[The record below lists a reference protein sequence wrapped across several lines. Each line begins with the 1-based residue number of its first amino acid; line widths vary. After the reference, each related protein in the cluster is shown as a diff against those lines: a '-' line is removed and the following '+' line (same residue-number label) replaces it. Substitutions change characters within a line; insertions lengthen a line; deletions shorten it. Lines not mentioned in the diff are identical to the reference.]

1 MASTGEEAGERPTA
15 AGEAGVAHW
24 QPLPRRARGL
34 SMLAGA
40 AIGVSAGVP
49 VFVLGTSAFDQPW
62 WLALVVALAGAGIGL
77 WRGERNW
84 RHTHWRLDDTGFTL
98 RRGRLWRRETRVP
111 QSRVQHLDLRRGPL
125 QRRFDLS
132 TLVIHTAGTRH
143 SAVVVRG
150 LDAGDAERLR
160 DTLARQVDGDD

>member
-1 MASTGEEAGERPTA
+1 MAMAGEEAATSGED
-15 AGEAGVAHW
+15 AGVQW
-24 QPLPRRARGL
+24 QALPRRARGL

-40 AIGVSAGVP
+40 AFGASIGLPALALGSS
-49 VFVLGTSAFDQPW
+49 VLEQAW
-62 WLALVVALAGAGIGL
+62 WLALPVAIAGAAIGL
-77 WRGERNW
+77 WRGERTW
-84 RHTHWRLDDTGFTL
+84 RYTHWRLDDTGFTL

-125 QRRFDLS
+125 QRRYELS

-150 LDAGDAERLR
+150 LDTGDAERLR